1 MAGGSQDKPFSPMV
15 DTPRVKDISNKNWE
29 HNLYA
34 PNPLIQPKHQSIKTR
49 QTQNNRQQGMTD
61 FIRNQNR

>member
-1 MAGGSQDKPFSPMV
+1 MVGGLQDKPFSPMV
-15 DTPRVKDISNKNWE
+15 DTPRVKAFLIKIGCMICT
-29 HNLYA
+29 

>member
-1 MAGGSQDKPFSPMV
+1 MVGGLQDKPFSPMV
-15 DTPRVKDISNKNWE
+15 DTPRAKVFIIKIGCMICTP
-29 HNLYA
+29 NL
-34 PNPLIQPKHQSIKTR
+34 LIQPKHQSIKTC